1 MPVLDLVREIP
12 QTAAGY
18 YYQEQ
23 YKIYGNGI
31 NDNDVLLHL
40 KSKHTGSG
48 LSRRKKFE
56 NYSMAAARER
66 IELFYAVIQQML
78 YFLSEK
84 EKLMLENM
92 LLRDTCFA
100 FHCWSIV
107 ETGASIRE
115 L

>member
-1 MPVLDLVREIP
+1 MVREIP

-66 IELFYAVIQQML
+66 IELLYVVIQQML

-100 FHCWSIV
+100 FHCWGIV
-107 ETGASIRE
+107 ETAASIRK

>member
-1 MPVLDLVREIP
+1 MVQEIP

-23 YKIYGNGI
+23 YKLYGNGI
-31 NDNDVLLHL
+31 NDNDVLVHL

-66 IELFYAVIQQML
+66 IELLYVVIQQML

-84 EKLMLENM
+84 EKLMLKNM
-92 LLRDTCFA
+92 PVRDTCFA
-100 FHCWSIV
+100 FHCWGIV
-107 ETGASIRE
+107 ETAVSIRE

>member
-1 MPVLDLVREIP
+1 MPVLDLVQEIR

-23 YKIYGNGI
+23 YKLYGNGI
-31 NDNDVLLHL
+31 NDNDVLVH
-40 KSKHTGSG
+40 HTGSG

-66 IELFYAVIQQML
+66 IELLYVVIQQML

-92 LLRDTCFA
+92 PVRDTCFA

-107 ETGASIRE
+107 ETAVSIRE